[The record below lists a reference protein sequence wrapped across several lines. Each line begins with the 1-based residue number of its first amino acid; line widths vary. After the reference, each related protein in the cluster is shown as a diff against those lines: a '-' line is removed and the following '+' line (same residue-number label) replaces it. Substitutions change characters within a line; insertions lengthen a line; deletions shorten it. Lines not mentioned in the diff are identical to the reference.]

1 MYNIYNIIT
10 DPFLLITDDM
20 YIITDP
26 FLLITDDMYI
36 ITDPFLLI
44 TDDMLI
50 SANNMCISTCATENC
65 FLLESLVF
73 DY

>member
-1 MYNIYNIIT
+1 MSTCNVGLPITFMYNIYN
-10 DPFLLITDDM
+10 
-20 YIITDP
+20 IITDP